1 MPAGKK
7 CPKIARCFFL
17 KGEPSAS
24 QKPGRMIYVVAV
36 ITAKSGRREELLA
49 AVKENLPAVLAEEGC
64 VEYSPVVDAEG
75 FGKFQAPIG
84 PDTMIMIEKWA
95 SPEALAAHAR
105 APHMVAYAAKTKD
118 LLAERAI
125 HILTAA

>member
-1 MPAGKK
+1 
-7 CPKIARCFFL
+7 
-17 KGEPSAS
+17 
-24 QKPGRMIYVVAV
+24 MIYVVAV
-36 ITAKSGRREELLA
+36 ITAKSGLREELLA
-49 AVKENLPAVLAEEGC
+49 AVKENLPAVRAEEGC
-64 VEYSPVVDAEG
+64 IEYSPVVDADG

-84 PDTMIMIEKWA
+84 PDTLIVIEKWA
-95 SPEALAAHAR
+95 TPEALATHAR